1 MSSGIQVN
9 NFWITRYVLN
19 CWAAT
24 TARIKYSSKISV
36 KYVYP
41 SLSNMKLMH
50 VRHLSFDCFPHTNEK
65 CILSLINKLE
75 LCKFFLRYPVNL
87 SSNAG
92 STRQLFCYALV
103 LCYTTVVS
111 SFLMDYFEA
120 RRLSF

>member
-9 NFWITRYVLN
+9 NFWIARYVLY

-41 SLSNMKLMH
+41 SLYNMKLMH
-50 VRHLSFDCFPHTNEK
+50 VRHLSFECFPHTNEK

-75 LCKFFLRYPVNL
+75 LCQSFIYVILQCGIDPATFLLRF
-87 SSNAG
+87 SSLLHNCCLILPNG
-92 STRQLFCYALV
+92 LL
-103 LCYTTVVS
+103 
-111 SFLMDYFEA
+111 
-120 RRLSF
+120 